1 MNLNH
6 LYFDVFK
13 IGLMAV
19 LSFFAIGLALSI
31 PLCLLWNWLMPK
43 IFDLPTLNLIEAFG
57 LSALIT
63 FLSPRQID
71 FTNKKVKQQQDL
83 DEQINKIFEDFK
95 TNF

>member
-1 MNLNH
+1 MVFIWLFIFSFNYYGVGCMNLNH

-43 IFDLPTLNLIEAFG
+43 IFNLPTLNLIEAFG

-63 FLSPRQID
+63 FL
-71 FTNKKVKQQQDL
+71 
-83 DEQINKIFEDFK
+83 
-95 TNF
+95 